1 MNYVKLK
8 VDSFDSL
15 PLKETMTF
23 CNVII
28 LVKSV
33 WKKIKITITIIFFF
47 KK

>member
-1 MNYVKLK
+1 MNYAKLK

-23 CNVII
+23 YNVII

-33 WKKIKITITIIFFF
+33 WKKIKWLLL
-47 KK
+47 